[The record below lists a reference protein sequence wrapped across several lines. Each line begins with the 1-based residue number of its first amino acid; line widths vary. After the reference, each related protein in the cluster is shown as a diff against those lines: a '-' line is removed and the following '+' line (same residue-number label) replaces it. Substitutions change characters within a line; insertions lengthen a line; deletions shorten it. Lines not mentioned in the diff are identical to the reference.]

1 LITGGYSAIDL
12 QIIARN
18 GTVEWYKLLEII
30 SSFLYER

>member
-18 GTVEWYKLLEII
+18 GTVEWEEVTESLLCKK
-30 SSFLYER
+30 